1 MGNKPILLCCL
12 WLCEVGPWEN
22 SFETTSWVFDSSGEF
37 EEITMRW
44 SLSEFR
50 LTFTEKCAFS
60 NVMLGAIFQ
69 FFSYA
74 SLPPPQARVG
84 KDTCF
89 MPDVMTSGSPVRWR
103 LTFCVNWKKIHSRWR
118 PQLLFAF
125 STNYT
130 NHFKFFTQK
139 LENTFSSVMSHVSP
153 ANFQALDQQVSNDFF
168 LAKDWLVSTSDK
180 GTWQRAH
187 SGALCFGEFRHREG
201 KKLVVWVVFSL
212 LLTSSLFFLLSSLV
226 WTWTRAR

>member
-1 MGNKPILLCCL
+1 MLGVTRGHPVKDFIKTVYSWLHLMVTTTSEMQFKINRFLNTHESLTSHGSLGNKPILLCCL

-22 SFETTSWVFDSSGEF
+22 SLETISWVFDSSGEF

-50 LTFTEKCAFS
+50 LTFTEKCALS

-103 LTFCVNWKKIHSRWR
+103 LTFCVNWKKFTRVEDLSCCS
-118 PQLLFAF
+118 LFRRITPTI
-125 STNYT
+125 SI
-130 NHFKFFTQK
+130 
-139 LENTFSSVMSHVSP
+139 
-153 ANFQALDQQVSNDFF
+153 
-168 LAKDWLVSTSDK
+168 
-180 GTWQRAH
+180 
-187 SGALCFGEFRHREG
+187 
-201 KKLVVWVVFSL
+201 FSL
-212 LLTSSLFFLLSSLV
+212 KN
-226 WTWTRAR
+226 